1 MNINS
6 ASNAKK
12 FLKYQNIKD
21 VISNVF
27 VERYMKYKTEFNIL
41 EFYIVCLF
49 LTESLKDDTK
59 IKCFRS

>member
-1 MNINS
+1 MLRNFKNLQPG
-6 ASNAKK
+6 
-12 FLKYQNIKD
+12 LKYQNIKN

-41 EFYIVCLF
+41 EFYIVCLY
-49 LTESLKDDTK
+49 LTELLKDDTK